1 MYEAMLEKRRG
12 PLGIVRQRIPV
23 GQLSTEKPVIN
34 HELGDASIT
43 LFLDQHQILTIRS
56 DQPTIVEFAAEPLR
70 YRPKTVVKLDEYNP
84 EILTNRRHV
93 TICTEADRNERLI
106 LTAPKFQP
114 LFVTTREAA
123 IEIVDALYSKI

>member
-1 MYEAMLEKRRG
+1 MYEAIAEKRRG
-12 PLGIVRQRIPV
+12 PFGVVRQKVPI
-23 GQLSTEKPVIN
+23 GQLSAEKPVIN
-34 HELGDASIT
+34 HVLGDASIT
-43 LFLDQHQILTIRS
+43 LFLDPNQILTIRS

-70 YRPKTVVKLDEYNP
+70 SRPKTIVKLDADNP
-84 EILTNRRHV
+84 EIPTNRRHV

-114 LFVTTREAA
+114 RFVTTREAA

>member
-12 PLGIVRQRIPV
+12 PLGIVRQKVPV
-23 GQLSTEKPVIN
+23 GQLSAEKPVIN

-43 LFLDQHQILTIRS
+43 LFLDPNQILTIRS
-56 DQPTIVEFAAEPLR
+56 DQPTVVEFAAEPLR
-70 YRPKTVVKLDEYNP
+70 SRPKTVVKLDADNP
-84 EILTNRRHV
+84 EILTYRRHV

-114 LFVTTREAA
+114 LFVTAREAA
-123 IEIVDALYSKI
+123 IEIVGALYFKI

>member
-23 GQLSTEKPVIN
+23 GQLSAEKPVIN

-70 YRPKTVVKLDEYNP
+70 YRPKTVVKLDEHNT

-93 TICTEADRNERLI
+93 TICTEADRSQRLI

-114 LFVTTREAA
+114 RFVTTREAA